1 MSTKKENKY
10 TRLSWAE
17 RLMNPLYSNKEYKV
31 KNIVL
36 NLVKRVQVLSESL
49 KRITYQNQYVPEDP
63 CSNFSKYKV
72 SDFSIENLRATGT
85 LEKLSTTIIKGDKFV
100 SIANMEKQFNS
111 MSNSTKTE

>member
-17 RLMNPLYSNKEYKV
+17 RLMNPLYSKNPYKV
-31 KNIVL
+31 KSIVL

-49 KRITYQNQYVPEDP
+49 NRITYQSQYVPEDP
-63 CSNFSKYKV
+63 RANFSKYRV
-72 SDFSIENLRATGT
+72 SDFTIENLSATGT
-85 LEKLSTTIIKGDKFV
+85 LDKLSSTILQGDKFL

-111 MSNSTKTE
+111 MSNQTKTE